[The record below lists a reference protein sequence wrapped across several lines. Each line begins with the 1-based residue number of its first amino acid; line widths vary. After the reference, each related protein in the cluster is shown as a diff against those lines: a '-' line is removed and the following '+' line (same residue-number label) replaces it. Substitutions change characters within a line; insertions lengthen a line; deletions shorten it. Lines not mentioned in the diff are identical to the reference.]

1 MALPVPAGQPITVAI
16 DDALFRRRGKTWAA
30 GWSHDGSA
38 PGRAKA
44 GYGNTWVIAAVIVRL
59 PMVNRPVAVP
69 VLAKLVIKGM
79 TSASRLWLGRRMAQM
94 LAGVLAGRDTHVVAD
109 AAYAGK
115 ELKGLPPG
123 ITWATWLRKDAASYE
138 LSPARTWRRGRPRAK
153 GDKLPSLAKLAADAA
168 FTPAAIT
175 RYGKTAT
182 IGAAAVTCLWY
193 GPLSIRPD
201 RAGNTPA
208 AGCPPTASAPD
219 GHGMILIERCVDL
232 KDTTYRVT

>member
-1 MALPVPAGQPITVAI
+1 VALPVPAGQPITVAI

-44 GYGNTWVIAAVIVRL
+44 GYGNNWVIAAVIVRL

-123 ITWATWLRKDAASYE
+123 ILGY
-138 LSPARTWRRGRPRAK
+138 
-153 GDKLPSLAKLAADAA
+153 LAAQG
-168 FTPAAIT
+168 
-175 RYGKTAT
+175 RRLVR
-182 IGAAAVTCLWY
+182 AVP
-193 GPLSIRPD
+193 GPYL
-201 RAGNTPA
+201 A
-208 AGCPPTASAPD
+208 AGTAP
-219 GHGMILIERCVDL
+219 R
-232 KDTTYRVT
+232 KRR